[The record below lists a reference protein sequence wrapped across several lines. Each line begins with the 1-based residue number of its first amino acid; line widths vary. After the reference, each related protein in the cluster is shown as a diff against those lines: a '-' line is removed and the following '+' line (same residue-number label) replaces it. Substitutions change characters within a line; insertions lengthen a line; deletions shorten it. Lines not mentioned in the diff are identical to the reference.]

1 MSLNHLIQGSNA
13 EKINVETRNLQVDGN
28 LTVSGT
34 INGEPYPPT
43 SATVNTYPT
52 NLISYDT
59 NGTNYAHTVTVSDAV
74 LIPGNGFSYV
84 MYNFHIITNPGQSAT
99 QQQLWIDTS
108 YYPLLDNP
116 DSTCVGHT
124 SITNQ
129 TNTVQIFN
137 ASSFNLNT
145 GAQRIEV
152 VLPPATIDEA
162 LYTISVSLSWRTTYV
177 PP

>member
-1 MSLNHLIQGSNA
+1 MSLNQIILGNKAHLDL
-13 EKINVETRNLQVDGN
+13 ETDDLKVDGN
-28 LTVSGT
+28 LVVSGT
-34 INGEPYPPT
+34 INGKPYPPT
-43 SATVNTYPT
+43 SATVNTYPA
-52 NLISYDT
+52 NLISYAT

-74 LIPGNGFSYV
+74 LIPGDGFSYV
-84 MYNFHIITNPGQSAT
+84 MYNFHIITNPGQLAT

-108 YYPLLDNP
+108 FYPLLGNP

-124 SITNQ
+124 SITKQ

-152 VLPPATIDEA
+152 VLPPATIDEDI
-162 LYTISVSLSWRTTYV
+162 YTISVSLSWRTTYV